1 MEAHYG
7 KQTFIIALFSILE
20 HYVFQRKARK
30 EFSQP
35 HQYQL
40 LWLQKKKKSCF
51 IAAQCSILIFKVKNR
66 HPELGLLVQKRIIRT
81 SEFQYKKMTIRI
93 KSKT

>member
-40 LWLQKKKKSCF
+40 LWLQKKNLVLLLLS
-51 IAAQCSILIFKVKNR
+51 AQFLFSRL
-66 HPELGLLVQKRIIRT
+66 
-81 SEFQYKKMTIRI
+81 
-93 KSKT
+93 KTVTQNWDF

>member
-40 LWLQKKKKSCF
+40 LWLQKKKNLVLLPLLT
-51 IAAQCSILIFKVKNR
+51 AAQCSILIFKVKNR
-66 HPELGLLVQKRIIRT
+66 HPELGLLV
-81 SEFQYKKMTIRI
+81 
-93 KSKT
+93 